1 MSGEGFS
8 VFEVDKPLENI
19 VPQFCFEVS
28 SFQYQGGSVEERN
41 ATAERLSLLPE
52 GGLEDWEH

>member
-8 VFEVDKPLENI
+8 VFEVDKQLENI

-41 ATAERLSLLPE
+41 ATAERLSLE
-52 GGLEDWEH
+52 GGLEDREH